1 MGDESST
8 KPPARLRSPMP
19 IAASPRIMEGIPRP
33 PPVSFSAP
41 ESRVQT
47 PPPPNHKRRNA
58 FSKPSSPIGAK
69 KRSSIGSKVMPPP
82 APALSPARA
91 LRRHRY
97 HATFEK
103 HNPRTAD
110 LDAPCP
116 VHAYSSAAQEIAMLP
131 SHSVGGV
138 KFGDTPRGAERPA
151 PCPVHAYSS
160 AAQEIA
166 VLPSHSVGGVKFG
179 DTPRLLTAVRPN
191 CPVHVYAEAKSTLSA
206 IGGAPFGTSRLG
218 RDVYQ
223 LAGFAPVHAYASPAS
238 TLRQVGAIRWARP
251 SKQLPRT
258 LPKLAPLGEANRP
271 LDSAVVKED
280 GDDSPREVEAPLVV

>member
-1 MGDESST
+1 
-8 KPPARLRSPMP
+8 
-19 IAASPRIMEGIPRP
+19 MEGIPRP

-110 LDAPCP
+110 LD
-116 VHAYSSAAQEIAMLP
+116 
-131 SHSVGGV
+131 
-138 KFGDTPRGAERPA
+138 A